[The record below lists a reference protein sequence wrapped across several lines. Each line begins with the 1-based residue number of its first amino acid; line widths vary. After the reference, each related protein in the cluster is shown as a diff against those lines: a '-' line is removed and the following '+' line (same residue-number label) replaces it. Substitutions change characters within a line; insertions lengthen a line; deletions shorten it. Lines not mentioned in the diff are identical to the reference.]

1 MTMTIMIMIMTMIG
15 NDCFLLLYQLG
26 RDGLFCVAA
35 FDRDHVDG
43 GVLSVSPIVS

>member
-1 MTMTIMIMIMTMIG
+1 MTMTIMIG

-43 GVLSVSPIVS
+43 GYCRFPR